1 MHKMHSML
9 LYMLPALLNLQA
21 VISIFDSINPSLTY
35 VRLPLSVCLNIIL
48 MTSTRLFLDVNLS
61 SDLISSP
68 VKTKVFWGGGV
79 LTRGWPALA
88 HLVG

>member
-35 VRLPLSVCLNIIL
+35 VRLPLSVWLNIIL

-68 VKTKVFWGGGV
+68 VKTKVFLV
-79 LTRGWPALA
+79 LFLTRGRPALA